1 MFNVL
6 IPFSSHVV
14 RGGRGVGVGG
24 VSLYLGSGLSFIYPP
39 PLPEHIAVQYF
50 FFHLVGQLTTPSLPH
65 HLYKRIRKNLGSQN
79 ISLEL
84 LAAVTLFVKDAFI
97 LPIFLLL

>member
-6 IPFSSHVV
+6 IPFSSRVV
-14 RGGRGVGVGG
+14 GGGRGGG
-24 VSLYLGSGLSFIYPP
+24 VSLYLGSGLSFIHPP
-39 PLPEHIAVQYF
+39 P
-50 FFHLVGQLTTPSLPH
+50 PSLPH

-79 ISLEL
+79 MLLEL

>member
-6 IPFSSHVV
+6 IPFSSRVV
-14 RGGRGVGVGG
+14 GGGRGGGLSVSGVGIE
-24 VSLYLGSGLSFIYPP
+24 FYPP
-39 PLPEHIAVQYF
+39 SP
-50 FFHLVGQLTTPSLPH
+50 PSLPH

-79 ISLEL
+79 MLLEL

-97 LPIFLLL
+97 LPIFLLP